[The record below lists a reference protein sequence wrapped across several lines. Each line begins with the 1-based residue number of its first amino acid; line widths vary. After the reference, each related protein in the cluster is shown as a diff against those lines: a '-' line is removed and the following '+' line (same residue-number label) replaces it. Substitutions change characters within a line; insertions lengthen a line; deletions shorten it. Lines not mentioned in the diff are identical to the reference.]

1 VRDALT
7 TARRA
12 FEIELNSVTDNPL
25 VIDGEIFSGGN
36 FHGEPLALQLDAMAV
51 ALTVLS
57 GVSERRIDRLVNPS
71 LNEELPP
78 FLANHAGLESG
89 FMMLQ
94 VTAAA
99 LVAENRVLSH
109 PASTGSITTSGNKED
124 FVSMG
129 MTSALKLKQ
138 IVRNTRHVLA
148 IELLA
153 AARALDC
160 LRPLASSPIIEQV
173 RASLA
178 KVSAPWTADR
188 SLSADIE
195 AVSAWIGSGAL
206 AAANH

>member
-1 VRDALT
+1 
-7 TARRA
+7 
-12 FEIELNSVTDNPL
+12 VTDNPL
-25 VIDGEIFSGGN
+25 VIGDEIISGGN
-36 FHGEPLALQLDAMAV
+36 FHGEPLALQLDALAV
-51 ALTVLS
+51 ALTVLA
-57 GVSERRIDRLVNPS
+57 GISERRIDRLVNPA

-78 FLANHAGLESG
+78 FLTNHAGLESG

-138 IVRNTRHVLA
+138 VVRNTRNVLA
-148 IELLA
+148 IELLT

-160 LRPLASSPIIEQV
+160 LRPLKSSPAIERI
-173 RASLA
+173 RAEFA
-178 KVSAPWTADR
+178 KISPPWTGDR
-188 SLSADIE
+188 ALSSDIE
-195 AVSAWIGSGAL
+195 KTAAWIASGAL
-206 AAANH
+206 